1 MKISSRKILAL
12 ALRKNLGKEKE
23 HIAMLSG
30 AFGDDLQT
38 PDVQQMTE
46 NGKYPVKGLEA
57 RLNRMWMM

>member
-1 MKISSRKILAL
+1 M
-12 ALRKNLGKEKE
+12 RKNLGKEKE

-57 RLNRMWMM
+57 RLNGMWMM